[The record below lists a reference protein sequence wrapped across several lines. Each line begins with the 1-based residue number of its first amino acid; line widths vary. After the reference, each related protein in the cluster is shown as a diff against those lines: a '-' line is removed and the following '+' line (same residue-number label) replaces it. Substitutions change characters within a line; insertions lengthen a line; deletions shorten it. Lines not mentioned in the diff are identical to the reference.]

1 MKASGDSVA
10 RTLDDNRVI
19 VKPRAIASGA
29 GFDWAAITLS
39 ALFIGGLFLD
49 GWAHTH
55 GRVDDTF
62 FTPWHAALYSGYLAL
77 ALLLAG
83 RAAWG
88 VAREGVP
95 WRQALPA
102 GYGLSL
108 AGVAFWLVGGP
119 FDAVWHELFGFEANV
134 EALMSPAHAILAM
147 GFGLMASGPL
157 RAGLYRAPQRWWR
170 ELPMILSLTFVVSNL
185 TFFTQIAHPISNL
198 WGARGGPPGHGM
210 MELGIT
216 GMVLSS
222 VIVTA
227 PVLFLLRHDRLPA
240 GATIILVGLNAL
252 AMGVVFD
259 QGPYPLAVVLTT
271 VAAAGVVDVLRF
283 AHQPGARRSRAYR
296 TFAAVMPIT
305 LTAAYFGALAAT
317 NGIAWSTHVWVGVV
331 IFSGVAG
338 WLLSYLILPPHVA

>member
-1 MKASGDSVA
+1 VV

-19 VKPRAIASGA
+19 VKPRAGASGA
-29 GFDWAAITLS
+29 GFDWAATTLS
-39 ALFIGGLFLD
+39 ALFTGGLFLD

-62 FTPWHAALYSGYLAL
+62 FTPWHAALYSGFLAL

-88 VAREGVP
+88 VAREGLP
-95 WRQALPA
+95 WRRPLPA

-108 AGVAFWLVGGP
+108 AGVAFWFVGGP
-119 FDAVWHELFGFEANV
+119 FDAVWHGIFGFEADV

-157 RAGLYRAPQRWWR
+157 RAGLHRRRQAWWR

-198 WGARGGPPGHGM
+198 WGARGGPAGHGM

-227 PVLFLLRHDRLPA
+227 PLLFLLRHDRLPA
-240 GATIILVGLNAL
+240 GATIVLVGLNAL

-259 QGPYPLAVVLTT
+259 QGPYPLAVVLATL
-271 VAAAGVVDVLRF
+271 AAAAVVDALRV
-283 AHQPGARRSRAYR
+283 ALQPDARRPRAYR
-296 TFAAVMPIT
+296 TFAGLMPVT
-305 LTAAYFGALAAT
+305 LTALYFAALAAT
-317 NGIAWSTHVWVGVV
+317 SGIAWSTHVWVGVV

-338 WLLSYLILPPHVA
+338 WLLSYLILSPQVA